1 MVIQD
6 QIEKKL
12 KQAFSPTY
20 LKVINESGMHNV
32 PKGSESHF
40 KVIVV
45 SEKFEGERLLTRHR
59 KINSCLSEELENNIH
74 ALAIHTYTEC
84 EWRVLQDAV
93 PASPICQ
100 GGSKL

>member
-1 MVIQD
+1 MVIQN

-12 KQAFSPTY
+12 KAAFSPFY

-45 SEKFEGERLLTRHR
+45 SEKFEGDRLLIRHR
-59 KINSCLSEELENNIH
+59 KINSCLSDELENKIH

-84 EWRVLQDAV
+84 EWRVLQDAI
-93 PASPICQ
+93 PASPNCK
-100 GGSKL
+100 GGNKL